1 VIKFKSKLKLVQIV
15 QQPQEHT
22 YRDSL
27 HGFVRH
33 AGLKARVA
41 AEFRTL
47 ECVSRARHSP
57 APQCWSGFS
66 PSAGFLPPS
75 PRPLAAA
82 AATEAIPAR
91 PSSAADRATA
101 PECKLETDEVLQ
113 LFVLMGTPAAF
124 LDRAKKMFGDDGRE
138 ETARKEGQATKAA
151 DDARAGAAAEAE
163 TGRKSGASV
172 PSAAARGPFAAPKL
186 VPGRLGFGE
195 FASSSRQPFKLKSKP
210 STSSSAAGKKK
221 IS

>member
-1 VIKFKSKLKLVQIV
+1 MIKFKSKLKLVQIV

-47 ECVSRARHSP
+47 ECVARARHRP

-91 PSSAADRATA
+91 PSSAGDLAAA
-101 PECKLETDEVLQ
+101 PECKLETDEVLK

-124 LDRAKKMFGDDGRE
+124 LDRACNTSDVSNK
-138 ETARKEGQATKAA
+138 
-151 DDARAGAAAEAE
+151 
-163 TGRKSGASV
+163 
-172 PSAAARGPFAAPKL
+172 PSAR
-186 VPGRLGFGE
+186 
-195 FASSSRQPFKLKSKP
+195 
-210 STSSSAAGKKK
+210 
-221 IS
+221 